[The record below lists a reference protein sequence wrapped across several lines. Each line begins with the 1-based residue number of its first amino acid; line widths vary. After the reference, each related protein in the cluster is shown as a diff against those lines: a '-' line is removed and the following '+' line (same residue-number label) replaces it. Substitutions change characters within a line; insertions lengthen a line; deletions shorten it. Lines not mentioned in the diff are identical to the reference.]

1 MKIRETKTR
10 RIFKVCI
17 KKIKLLNTKQE
28 WQVYRVA
35 KLKSNNNN
43 NNNSC
48 KVATATTKEQSR
60 EKLHSKR
67 MKQYDGKKRLE
78 NI

>member
-35 KLKSNNNN
+35 KLRSNNNN
-43 NNNSC
+43 NSG